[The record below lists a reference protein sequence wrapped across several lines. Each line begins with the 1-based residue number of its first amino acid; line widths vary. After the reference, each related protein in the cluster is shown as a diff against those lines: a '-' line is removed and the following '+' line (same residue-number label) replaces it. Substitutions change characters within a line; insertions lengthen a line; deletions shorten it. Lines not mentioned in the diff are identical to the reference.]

1 MTDDLRRLQEL
12 LGPHHVL
19 GDELGRG
26 GMATV
31 YHARDLRHQRE
42 LAVKVIDP
50 NLATSIG
57 VERFQREIA
66 IASSLQHP
74 NIVPL
79 FDSGG
84 SGDLLYFIMPLVTGE
99 SLRHRLKREV
109 QLPLPDALAIVRDV
123 AAALTYAHEAGVVH
137 RDIKPENILLS
148 GGRAMVADFGI
159 ARAASGADGSTV
171 TEIGLAL
178 GTPTYMSPEQA
189 GGAAVVDARADVYA
203 LGCVCYE
210 MLAGEP
216 PFTGRTAQAL
226 IARHLGER
234 PPSLQIVRPTV
245 TDAFQDAIERAL
257 AKVPADRFPSAMA
270 FAEALDA
277 AYLAG
282 ISGSTRVTPRTPIAT
297 KPLLGGRAGAR
308 IAAVA
313 AAVVGIA
320 FAARAIATRD
330 PAADP
335 DRVVVFP
342 LSTPASG
349 VDAAA
354 GMGVGEQVALMIQ
367 SALEHTEPLRWL
379 DGQALLGSARTA
391 DARLLGGEAAR
402 LARGAGARYYIDGAV
417 ITDRDSLTV
426 IVRLHD
432 ATGDSLVRQESA
444 TGASAS
450 SSAPQLAL
458 RSLARLLP
466 RLLPANG
473 RVDLSYLAD
482 RSPAAIADWLQ
493 GERAYAHGRHREALD
508 FMYRALAIDSAMSVA
523 ALKGAQAAVYLQD
536 YPLAR
541 DLLTGALRHEE
552 QLPRHHLALA
562 HGVRLLLAGA
572 ADSAIVALTT
582 ASAADPTWSEPW
594 MMLAEVYVHMYPDA
608 SALDT
613 LAERAMRRA
622 LALQPGFAPAIAHL
636 IEFDVRRGDAPAARA
651 RFRRLVA
658 VGPDSLSI
666 FQAELLLQCAFDGPD
681 KVDWPTAVRVSSSRV
696 VDVARIVGGGD
707 RYPDCA
713 RRALAAVLTYD
724 ADTTPQSSNARWAA
738 LKGLDYFAMLRGHA
752 DSARD
757 LIDTARARGVRA
769 AVSLH
774 VLNAMQGSTASE
786 ASADTAMRALAD
798 RPISQMSGARLRY
811 LTLWSWHRRDVARLD
826 SLVRRL
832 AVVVD
837 SAGRGVDRA
846 LWLSATARAALLRG
860 DTAAALVAL
869 RQVRPAADAS
879 YLVWDLWESAAAE
892 RILLAELQLATGDA
906 AGAITTAEFF
916 DSSRSQIDLLHLGA
930 SLRVRSAAATKLG
943 RRAEALAYA
952 ARLEAP
958 R

>member
-12 LGPHHVL
+12 LGPHYLL
-19 GDELGRG
+19 GAELGRG

-84 SGDLLYFIMPLVTGE
+84 SGDLLYFIMPLVVGE

-109 QLPLPDALAIVRDV
+109 QLPLPDALSIVRDV

-159 ARAASGADGSTV
+159 ARAASSADGSTV
-171 TEIGLAL
+171 TEVGLAL

-189 GGAAVVDARADVYA
+189 GGGAVVDARADIYA
-203 LGCVCYE
+203 LACVCYE

-257 AKVPADRFPSAMA
+257 AKVPADRFPSAKA
-270 FAEALDA
+270 FADALDA

-282 ISGSTRVTPRTPIAT
+282 ISGGTRVTPRTPVAT
-297 KPLLGGRAGAR
+297 RPGPSRRTLAR
-308 IAAVA
+308 LAAVGVTVA
-313 AAVVGIA
+313 GLAL
-320 FAARAIATRD
+320 AARAIVNRD
-330 PAADP
+330 PPADA
-335 DRVVVFP
+335 DGVVVFP
-342 LSTPASG
+342 LSTPAAG
-349 VDAAA
+349 LDPAA
-354 GMGVGEQVALMIQ
+354 GIGVGEQVALMIE

-379 DGQALLGSARTA
+379 DGQALLGSERAA
-391 DARLLGGEAAR
+391 DARLISSEAVR
-402 LARGAGARYYIDGAV
+402 LARRAGARYYVDGAV

-432 ATGDSLVRQESA
+432 AVGDSLVRQESA
-444 TGASAS
+444 TGAMATT
-450 SSAPQLAL
+450 SAPQLAL
-458 RSLARLLP
+458 RSLARILP
-466 RLLPANG
+466 RLLPPNG

-493 GERAYAHGRHREALD
+493 GERAYAHGRHRDALD
-508 FMYRALAIDSAMSVA
+508 FMYRALASDSAMSVA

-541 DLLTGALRHEE
+541 DLVAGALRQEG

-562 HGVRLLLAGA
+562 HGLRLFLAGA
-572 ADSAIVALTT
+572 ADSAVAAFTS
-582 ASAADPTWSEPW
+582 ARAADTTWSEPW
-594 MMLAEVYVHMYPDA
+594 MMLAEVYNHMYPVG
-608 SALDT
+608 STLDS
-613 LAERAMRRA
+613 LAERALRQA
-622 LALQPGFAPAIAHL
+622 LALQPGFAPAVSHL
-636 IEFDVRRGDAPAARA
+636 IEYEVRRGDAPAARA
-651 RFRRLVA
+651 LLKRLA
-658 VGPDSLSI
+658 AIGPDTLVV
-666 FQAELLLQCAFDGPD
+666 FQAELLVRCALDGPE
-681 KVDWPTAVRVSSSRV
+681 KVDWPDAVRRASTRV

-713 RRALAAVLTYD
+713 RRALEAVITHD
-724 ADTTPQSSNARWAA
+724 ADTTLLHSNARWAA
-738 LKGLDYFAMLRGHA
+738 LKGLDYLAMLRGHA

-757 LIDTARARGVRA
+757 LIDAARARGVRA

-786 ASADTAMRALAD
+786 ASADTAMRSLAD

-811 LTLWSWHRRDVARLD
+811 LTLWSWHRHDVARLD

-837 SAGRGVDRA
+837 SADRGVDRA
-846 LWLSATARAALLRG
+846 LLLSATARAALLRG
-860 DTAAALVAL
+860 DSSAALVAL
-869 RQVRPAADAS
+869 KQVRPAADPS
-879 YLVWDLWESAAAE
+879 FLTWDLWESAAEE

-906 AGAITTAEFF
+906 EGAITTAEFF
-916 DSSRSQIDLLHLGA
+916 DSSRSQIDLLHLAA
-930 SLRVRSAAATKLG
+930 SLRVRSAAATRLG
-943 RRAEALAYA
+943 RRREALAYA

>member
-12 LGPHHVL
+12 LGPRYLL
-19 GDELGRG
+19 GAELGRG

-84 SGDLLYFIMPLVTGE
+84 SGDLLYFIMPQVVGE

-109 QLPLPDALAIVRDV
+109 QLPLPDALSIVRDV
-123 AAALTYAHEAGVVH
+123 AAALTYAHEAGVIH

-159 ARAASGADGSTV
+159 ARAASNADGSTV
-171 TEIGLAL
+171 TEVGLAL

-189 GGAAVVDARADVYA
+189 GGGAIVDARADVYA
-203 LGCVCYE
+203 LACVCYE

-257 AKVPADRFPSAMA
+257 AKVPADRFPSAKA
-270 FAEALDA
+270 FADALDA

-282 ISGSTRVTPRTPIAT
+282 ISGGTRVTPRTPVAT
-297 KPLLGGRAGAR
+297 KSRLRSRTVGRL
-308 IAAVA
+308 A
-313 AAVVGIA
+313 AAFATVAGLA
-320 FAARAIATRD
+320 FAVRAITSMD

-335 DRVVVFP
+335 NRVVVFP
-342 LSTPASG
+342 LSTPAAG
-349 VDAAA
+349 LDPAA
-354 GMGVGEQVALMIQ
+354 GIGVGEQVALMIE

-379 DGQALLGSARTA
+379 DGQALLGASRAA
-391 DARLLGGEAAR
+391 DARLIGDEAAR
-402 LARGAGARYYIDGAV
+402 LARRAGARFYVDGAV
-417 ITDRDSLTV
+417 ISDRDSLTV

-432 ATGDSLVRQESA
+432 AVGDSLVRQESA
-444 TGASAS
+444 TGAISTT
-450 SSAPQLAL
+450 SAPQLAL
-458 RSLARLLP
+458 RSLARILP
-466 RLLPANG
+466 RLLPPNG

-508 FMYRALAIDSAMSVA
+508 FMYRALASDSAMSVA

-541 DLLTGALRHEE
+541 DLLAGALRQEA
-552 QLPRHHLALA
+552 QLPTHHLALA
-562 HGVRLLLAGA
+562 HGLRLLLSGA
-572 ADSAIVALTT
+572 ADSAVIVLTR
-582 ASAADPTWSEPW
+582 AQAADVTWSEPW
-594 MMLAEVYVHMYPDA
+594 MMLAEVYIHMYPVGT
-608 SALDT
+608 ALDT
-613 LAERAMRRA
+613 LAERAMRQA
-622 LALQPGFAPAIAHL
+622 LALQPGFAPALSHL
-636 IEFDVRRGDAPAARA
+636 IEFEVRRGDAPAARA
-651 RFRRLVA
+651 LLKRLVA
-658 VGPDSLSI
+658 VAPDTQMV
-666 FQAELLLQCAFDGPD
+666 FQAELLVRCTLDGPE
-681 KVDWPTAVRVSSSRV
+681 KVDWPAAVRRESSRV
-696 VDVARIVGGGD
+696 ADVGRIVAGGD
-707 RYPDCA
+707 RYPDCS
-713 RRALAAVLTYD
+713 RRAFEAILAYD
-724 ADTTPQSSNARWAA
+724 TDTSLAHTNARWAA
-738 LKGLDYFAMLRGHA
+738 LKGLDYLAMLRGHA

-757 LIDTARARGVRA
+757 LIDLARARGVRA

-774 VLNAMQGSTASE
+774 VLNAMHGSTASE
-786 ASADTAMRALAD
+786 ASADTAMRTLAD

-832 AVVVD
+832 AVIVD

-846 LWLSATARAALLRG
+846 LWMSATARFSLLRG
-860 DTAAALVAL
+860 DTSKALVAL
-869 RQVRPAADAS
+869 RQVRPAADPS
-879 YLVWDLWESAAAE
+879 YLTWDLWESAAEE

-906 AGAITTAEFF
+906 EGAITTASFF
-916 DSSRSQIDLLHLGA
+916 DSSRSQIDVLHLAA
-930 SLRVRSAAATKLG
+930 SLRLREAAAAKLG

-952 ARLEAP
+952 MRLRTP
-958 R
+958 G